1 MGGMNLNNLG
11 AGVGAGVPL
20 GNGVV
25 LDTPVAPSGGNPAAR
40 PLPVLNGENVK
51 VVVPTAAEQMVRQAA
66 YETAQ
71 NTIKNLCDTP
81 EETAAKQE
89 RAKEER
95 DKEIAEEEIDKQ
107 VQEQKMRDEIA
118 VEKQEKV

>member
-20 GNGVV
+20 GGGVV
-25 LDTPVAPSGGNPAAR
+25 QGVPAAPSGGNPAEQTV
-40 PLPVLNGENVK
+40 PVLGGENLK

-81 EETAAKQE
+81 EESAAKQE

-95 DKEIAEEEIDKQ
+95 DKEITEEEIDKQ
-107 VQEQKMRDEIA
+107 VQEQKMRDEIST
-118 VEKQEKV
+118 EKQEKV